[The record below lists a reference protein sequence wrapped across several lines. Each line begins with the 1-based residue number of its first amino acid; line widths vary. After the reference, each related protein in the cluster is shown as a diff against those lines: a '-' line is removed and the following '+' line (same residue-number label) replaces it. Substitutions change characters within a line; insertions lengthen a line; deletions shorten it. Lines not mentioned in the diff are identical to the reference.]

1 MSVVS
6 FISSWLKDIVVLFIL
21 ISIAE
26 LIMPKGNMKR
36 YINLVIGLLIIFTI
50 VNPFAKLMKLDFNL
64 DQAIFNYSKSD
75 DYLNNDEEFYM
86 QQEKQIESLYKEKIS
101 NEMIELVEDKTE
113 YKVVDIS
120 IGIIESKEKYGE
132 IDYIKLIVDKN
143 KETKSNKISIEKVSP
158 VYIDNNVK
166 AISNKNSKDNDV
178 NNDFNELKEL
188 LSSRYSIE
196 KEKITV
202 RGYEKGKGD
211 INEWNIWKT

>member
-211 INEWNIWKT
+211 INE

>member
-166 AISNKNSKDNDV
+166 PISNKNSKDNDV

-211 INEWNIWKT
+211 INE

>member
-75 DYLNNDEEFYM
+75 DYLNNDEKFYM

-166 AISNKNSKDNDV
+166 PISNKNSKDNDV

-211 INEWNIWKT
+211 INE

>member
-75 DYLNNDEEFYM
+75 DYLNNDEKFYM

-202 RGYEKGKGD
+202 RGYGKGKGD
-211 INEWNIWKT
+211 INE

>member
-132 IDYIKLIVDKN
+132 IDYIKLIADKN

-178 NNDFNELKEL
+178 NNDLNELKEL

-211 INEWNIWKT
+211 INE

>member
-75 DYLNNDEEFYM
+75 DYLNNDEKFYI

-178 NNDFNELKEL
+178 NNDLNELKEL

-211 INEWNIWKT
+211 INE

>member
-50 VNPFAKLMKLDFNL
+50 VSPFAKLMKLDFNL

-101 NEMIELVEDKTE
+101 NEIIELVEDKTE
-113 YKVVDIS
+113 YKVVDIL
-120 IGIIESKEKYGE
+120 IGIIDSKDKYGE
-132 IDYIKLIVDKN
+132 IDNNL
-143 KETKSNKISIEKVSP
+143 KV
-158 VYIDNNVK
+158 
-166 AISNKNSKDNDV
+166 ISNKNSKDNDV
-178 NNDFNELKEL
+178 NNDSNDFNELKEL

-196 KEKITV
+196 KEKIII

-211 INEWNIWKT
+211 INE

>member
-75 DYLNNDEEFYM
+75 DYLNNDEEFYI

-113 YKVVDIS
+113 YKVIDIS

-211 INEWNIWKT
+211 INE

>member
-50 VNPFAKLMKLDFNL
+50 VSPFAKLMKLDFNL

-75 DYLNNDEEFYM
+75 DYLNNDEKFYM

-178 NNDFNELKEL
+178 NNDLNELKEL

-211 INEWNIWKT
+211 INE

>member
-75 DYLNNDEEFYM
+75 DYLNNDEKFYM

-178 NNDFNELKEL
+178 NNDLNELKEL

-211 INEWNIWKT
+211 INE

>member
-178 NNDFNELKEL
+178 NNDLNELKEL

-211 INEWNIWKT
+211 INE